1 MSSPT
6 PTVVPTL
13 MRPPS
18 YHPGMEWPPPGG
30 KPQYVIINPMHIINL
45 HDKTRT
51 FAVRVVEKIKAI
63 SERWFT
69 HVLLL
74 LFLLIYASVGA
85 LLFQWV
91 EAPLEVREKTSINR
105 TRELIIQNLWEAR
118 NLSNAQWI
126 KVAYKRLQEYEGQLE
141 QHLASKAP
149 PDSEKIVWTFWGSL
163 FYAGTI
169 FTTIGKSIILLEVAQ
184 QY

>member
-1 MSSPT
+1 MPST
-6 PTVVPTL
+6 PVSAVAVPPTL
-13 MRPPS
+13 LRPPS

-30 KPQYVIINPMHIINL
+30 KTQYVIINPMHIINL

-74 LFLLIYASVGA
+74 IFLMIYASLGA
-85 LLFQWV
+85 LMFQSV
-91 EAPLEVREKTSINR
+91 EGGIEKREKMSIIR
-105 TRELIIQNLWEAR
+105 TRELMIQHLWEAR
-118 NLSNAQWI
+118 NLSNTQWT
-126 KVAYKRLQEYEGQLE
+126 KVAYKRLYDYEGQLE
-141 QHLASKAP
+141 QHLLSQTPA
-149 PDSEKIVWTFWGSL
+149 DSEKIVWTFWGSL

-169 FTTIGKSIILLEVAQ
+169 FTTIGKF
-184 QY
+184 